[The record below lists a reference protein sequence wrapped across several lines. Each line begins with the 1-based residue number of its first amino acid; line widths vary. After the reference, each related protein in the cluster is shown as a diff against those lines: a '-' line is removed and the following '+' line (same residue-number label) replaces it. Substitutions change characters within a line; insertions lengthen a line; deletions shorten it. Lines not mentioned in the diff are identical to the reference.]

1 MDYDVLVLGGGIT
14 GCAVAYE
21 LSKYNLNIAVIE
33 KDFDIADD
41 ISFVNTAVVY
51 DGSECKNDLMS
62 NLESMGNELL
72 GDIAKKFNVPFSRR
86 ATLRIADSEN
96 SEKVIE
102 DMYKRSLK
110 RGLKGIR
117 MLNADEARELE
128 PNLKFNF
135 TKVLYSENT
144 GVINPYDLAIAYG
157 EVAFDNGVLFRLEEI
172 VKDIQTVANGFVVTT
187 NKSKINCKFVVNTIP
202 GDNYSVDQDSKITNK
217 DILKNYYLFL
227 NQKKESYSNLIFKIE
242 DENNSISHI
251 PSANGQI
258 VIGINSDKAISFY
271 KSLRKTKAL
280 VPDISNSD
288 VNNVFYDDHH
298 KDLIIIDDNEINKGY
313 IKVTGKHYAE
323 VTVAPAIANLICET
337 VVNNLKCSKS
347 KNFIDKR
354 REFYRFRNSSIEE
367 INELISVD
375 NRYGKIICLCN
386 LISEGEIVDC
396 IRRPLGARTVE
407 GVKRRTN
414 ATFGKCH
421 GAQCIGKIIDILAR
435 ELDKKPTD
443 IVEDSK
449 NSKVLG
455 SRIKEFNK
463 V

>member
-1 MDYDVLVLGGGIT
+1 MDYDVLILGGGII

-33 KDFDIADD
+33 KDYDIADD

-72 GDIAKKFNVPFSRR
+72 GEIAKKFNVPFTRR
-86 ATLRIADSEN
+86 ATLRIADNEV
-96 SEKVIE
+96 SEKIIE
-102 DMYKRSLK
+102 DMYNRSIK
-110 RGLKGIR
+110 RGINGVK
-117 MLNADEARELE
+117 MLSEEEAKVLE

-135 TKVLYSENT
+135 TKAFYSENT

-172 VKDIQTVANGFVVTT
+172 VKDIQSVANGFVVTT
-187 NKSKINCKFVVNTIP
+187 NKSKINCRFVVNTIP
-202 GDNYSVDQDSKITNK
+202 GDNYSIDQESKVSSEET
-217 DILKNYYLFL
+217 LKSYYLLL

-242 DENNSISHI
+242 DSNQFISHI
-251 PSANGQI
+251 PGANGQI
-258 VIGINSDKAISFY
+258 VIGINSDKPIGFY
-271 KSLRKTKAL
+271 KSLRKSKAL

-323 VTVAPAIANLICET
+323 ITISPAIANLICET

-354 REFYRFRNSSIEE
+354 REFYRFRNSSNEE
-367 INELISVD
+367 RNELISVD
-375 NRYGKIICLCN
+375 SRYGKIICICN

-455 SRIKEFNK
+455 SRIKEFNDI
-463 V
+463 